1 MLQDYIKADRLPVP
15 KCGQRYTITPIG
27 ELYDQM
33 YNRFI
38 TPTID
43 KFGRRVV
50 KVQLNGSSRF
60 YQLARLVALTFKP
73 LHFEFKY
80 WKHVRLMFVDGNK
93 DNIHPGNMVWRFPK
107 EGIPYIGHVGWW
119 HIPGYSRY
127 AMCENTLSIV
137 DTLTQKNKSICTNQY
152 KSVSIGTDAGTKRGY
167 MHHRLV
173 ALTFLRYPAN
183 ADSLLVNHLDG
194 DKHNNYPDNLEWT
207 DYSGNIIHAFKTGL
221 RGDNIRVKVRDVETG
236 EVKEYYSCT
245 ECGNAHNVTETTVT
259 NRIKNDYYI
268 YDGKYQFKYADDE
281 TGWPEIRIR
290 PKPTPI
296 TTDPR
301 ICTVLARNVHTKQ
314 IIISAGYNPMSRY
327 LKACTKIIAER
338 LHAGDQ
344 IPYKGWQFQFKVYL
358 KDWIEWTD
366 EELREFELQYEP
378 RGRRIKVTDRNTGI
392 VTDYVSIKEFAN
404 ELGIDKAWVNNCLR
418 RGKPYKHYTL
428 DYI

>member
-1 MLQDYIKADRLPVP
+1 MLQD
-15 KCGQRYTITPIG
+15 
-27 ELYDQM
+27 
-33 YNRFI
+33 F
-38 TPTID
+38 ID
-43 KFGRRVV
+43 KPSIVIPQANKRYVINQQGEIYDCVKNRQLSPVVDKRNRKVV
-50 KVQLNGSSRF
+50 KITIGTSCRF
-60 YQLARLVALTFKP
+60 YQITRLVALAYKP
-73 LHFEFKY
+73 LHFDFSK
-80 WKHVRLMFVDGNK
+80 WQRVKLMYVDGNRE
-93 DNIHPGNMVWRFPK
+93 NVHPSNLVWRYPN
-107 EGIPYIGHVGWW
+107 EGIPIAKGSEWY
-119 HIPGYSRY
+119 HIPGFSKY
-127 AMCENTLSIV
+127 AINKQTLEIMDVNNNTFIYIPRNTYLRAMV
-137 DTLTQKNKSICTNQY
+137 T
-152 KSVSIGTDAGTKRGY
+152 TDAGTKRY
-167 MHHRLV
+167 FQHHRLV

-245 ECGNAHNVTETTVT
+245 ECGNAHNVTETTIT

-358 KDWIEWTD
+358 TDWIEWTD